1 MENNVVTVNTS
12 ANNRTP
18 LKALGRDIAREYDRI
33 VDSVFH
39 ASAKKSEAIDRGVRN
54 VKVDVAHC
62 DKQIEVF
69 ADLPGVDEKHLKVE
83 LRDGALFISGEREL
97 EAKQDLVTF
106 DRQERCMGTLER
118 SIALP
123 CDVEKSGVEAVL
135 KDGVLRV
142 ILPKTAEA
150 RNEVMRIRV
159 KH

>member
-1 MENNVVTVNTS
+1 MESNVVTVNTS
-12 ANNRTP
+12 ANGRTP
-18 LKALGRDIAREYDRI
+18 LKVLGRDIVREYDRI

-39 ASAKKSEAIDRGVRN
+39 GSTKKPETSEMDVGN

-69 ADLPGVDEKHLKVE
+69 ADVPGIDEKHLKVE
-83 LRDGALFISGEREL
+83 LRDGALFISGQKEVQ
-97 EAKQDLVTF
+97 AKQEAVTF

-118 SIALP
+118 TIALP
-123 CDVEKSGVEAVL
+123 CDVEKSGVEAFEN
-135 KDGVLRV
+135 GVLRV
-142 ILPKTAEA
+142 ILPKTSEA